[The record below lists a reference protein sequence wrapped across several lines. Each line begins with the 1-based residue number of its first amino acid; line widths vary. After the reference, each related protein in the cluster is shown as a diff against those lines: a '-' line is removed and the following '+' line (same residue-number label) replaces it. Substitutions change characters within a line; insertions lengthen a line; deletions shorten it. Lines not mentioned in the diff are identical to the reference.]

1 MVVKTQLTIIIQPN
15 IFTDKE
21 IRMPIIILISHIL
34 FRSKGR
40 KKHLVYI
47 LAMSEIC
54 KAELLKMEIVLR
66 ILEKASETISRK
78 LLLR

>member
-21 IRMPIIILISHIL
+21 IRMPIIILISPIL
-34 FRSKGR
+34 FLSKGR
-40 KKHLVYI
+40 KKLLVYI